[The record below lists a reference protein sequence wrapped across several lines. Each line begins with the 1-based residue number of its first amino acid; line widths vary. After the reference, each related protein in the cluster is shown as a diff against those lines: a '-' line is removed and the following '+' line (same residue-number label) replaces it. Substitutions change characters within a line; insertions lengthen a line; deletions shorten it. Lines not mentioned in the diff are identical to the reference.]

1 MAEVSGSPR
10 ATRVKGGREPPAAH
24 PWLKSYPKGVD
35 WQQSFEPKLLGAMLD
50 SAVSAHG
57 PRPCIYFMGKRTTYR
72 ELGALSD
79 RVARGLQSLGVGPG
93 VKVGL
98 FLPNA
103 PTVPVFYY
111 GVLKAGG
118 TVVNFN
124 PLYSLDEIE
133 FQIRDSET
141 EIMVT
146 LDLELTF
153 DKIEAMLQRGLLRHA
168 VVASFASQLPQLKA
182 LGLKLARGPRL
193 ATPEKSSER
202 TRIVLESEVTANDG
216 HYRRPDITPDAVA
229 VLQYTGG
236 TTGTPKAAML
246 THANVSIN
254 AAQVTAWMNRK
265 PKENDR
271 VLGILPLFHVFAM
284 TGVMNL
290 GITQGMEI
298 ILVPKF
304 DLIDTLKLIQKLRPT
319 VMPGVPTLFNA
330 IMRYPNIRNFDIS
343 SLEFCL
349 SGGAPLPIE
358 VKRGFEALAGCHLVE
373 GYGLSETSPVA
384 TCNPLDR
391 EPKEGS
397 IGLPLPGTEI
407 SIRSLEDASVEMPT
421 SEVGEVCIAGPQ
433 VMPGYWN
440 KKAETEASFSG
451 RFFRTGDVGYMDE
464 EGFVFIVDRIKD
476 MIIASGFKV
485 YPRRIEEAL
494 YEHPAIAEVTVIGVP
509 DTYRGEAPKAFVRL
523 KEGALATE
531 RELLDFLGAKL
542 SKIELPAE
550 IEFRDELPKT
560 MVGKLSKKE
569 LRAAHGASSKN
580 PSRS

>member
-10 ATRVKGGREPPAAH
+10 ATRVEGGREPQAAH

-35 WQQSFEPKLLGAMLD
+35 WQQSFEPKLLGDLLD

-57 PRPCIYFMGKRTTYR
+57 PRPCIYFMGKRTTYQ

-79 RVARGLQSLGVGPG
+79 RVAKGLQALGVGPG

-98 FLPNA
+98 LLPNA

-124 PLYSLDEIE
+124 PLYSLEEIE
-133 FQIRDSET
+133 FQIRDSGT

-153 DKIEAMLQRGLLRHA
+153 DKIEAMLKRGVLRHA
-168 VVASFASQLPQLKA
+168 AVASFASQLPQLKA
-182 LGLKLARGPRL
+182 IGLKLTRGPRL
-193 ATPEKSSER
+193 AAPEKSPER
-202 TRIVLESEVTANDG
+202 QKIVLESELTANDG
-216 HYRRPDITPDAVA
+216 GYQRPGIKPDAIA

-254 AAQVTAWMNRK
+254 AAQITAWMNRK
-265 PKENDR
+265 PAENDR
-271 VLGILPLFHVFAM
+271 VLGVLPLFHVFAM

-304 DLIDTLKLIQKLRPT
+304 ELIDTLKLIGKLRPT

-330 IMRYPNIRNFDIS
+330 IMRYPHISNYDIS

-407 SIRSLEDASVEMPT
+407 SIRSLDDASVEMQIG
-421 SEVGEVCIAGPQ
+421 EVGEVCIAGPQ

-440 KKAETEASFSG
+440 KQEETDASFSG
-451 RFFRTGDVGYMDE
+451 RFFRTGDVGYMDG

-476 MIIASGFKV
+476 MINCSGFKV

-494 YEHPAIAEVTVIGVP
+494 YEHPAVAEVTVIGIP
-509 DTYRGEAPKAFVRL
+509 DPYRGEAPKAFVKLREGSQASEGELIEYL
-523 KEGALATE
+523 KE
-531 RELLDFLGAKL
+531 RF

-569 LRAAHGASSKN
+569 LRAAHSWQPK
-580 PSRS
+580 RET